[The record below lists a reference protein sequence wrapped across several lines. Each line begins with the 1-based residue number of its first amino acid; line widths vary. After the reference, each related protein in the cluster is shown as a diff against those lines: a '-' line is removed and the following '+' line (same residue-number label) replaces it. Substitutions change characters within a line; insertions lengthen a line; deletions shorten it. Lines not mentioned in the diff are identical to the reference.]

1 MNKTEIGGLSL
12 RWVSYEK
19 KLKELFFKKKKRNG
33 YLAEIQIT
41 GPKIAQKT

>member
-1 MNKTEIGGLSL
+1 MGFI
-12 RWVSYEK
+12 RK
-19 KLKELFFKKKKRNG
+19 KAKRIVFKKKKRNG